1 MYISLSLALSLS
13 LCIYIYT
20 GVPCKECIL
29 KIRFS
34 LNFSSSTRTSY
45 HVETWMCHPAL
56 TLIFF
61 CVGPVFPGSSHLPE
75 KRHVGKL
82 HKLQT
87 WVWVSKLGWFW
98 LAGPQLQST
107 SSKWPWMTVISNI
120 ESSKFSSADQV
131 GVVQVRRSLPW
142 PLVRSFCA
150 AFIWIPLK
158 CPQQNSLSSTNLQGR
173 GHGLE
178 LCLNDCGSD
187 HAEQVSCVENVCVC
201 PCVCV
206 LVLCVCWCCVC
217 VRVFSKAHFWCAIH
231 QCSSR
236 IHFPLAAVGLERYS
250 IKRTKNRLGKHH
262 LSLFHGSC
270 LLSLLWRLLMTI
282 DDSFTPKALTGWT
295 LAWWLCGQSELVP
308 S

>member
-1 MYISLSLALSLS
+1 MGMAASRISNLFQVKWGLIEMFRSSYSIYFISYYCMCISLSLSRSLSLS
-13 LCIYIYT
+13 MYIYIYT

-87 WVWVSKLGWFW
+87 WVWVSKVGWFW

-187 HAEQVSCVENVCVC
+187 HAEQVSCVENVCVLC
-201 PCVCV
+201 VCGVCVCV
-206 LVLCVCWCCVC
+206 SVCFQKPTSGVL
-217 VRVFSKAHFWCAIH
+217 SINAH
-231 QCSSR
+231 
-236 IHFPLAAVGLERYS
+236 PES
-250 IKRTKNRLGKHH
+250 I
-262 LSLFHGSC
+262 FH
-270 LLSLLWRLLMTI
+270 
-282 DDSFTPKALTGWT
+282 
-295 LAWWLCGQSELVP
+295 WLQ
-308 S
+308 